1 MNQRGKKMFHEIPKL
16 DKKGLREFG
25 LLTGGLV
32 ALLFGFILPLLWGHH
47 LPLIPWIIAGVLA
60 SLAILIPQ
68 SLSPI
73 YQGWMRVGQVL
84 AWVNSRI
91 ILGLIFFLIVTPMAI
106 IMKLIKRDP
115 LNRKF
120 EIRLESYRVS
130 SQIKN
135 KVSMEK
141 PY

>member
-1 MNQRGKKMFHEIPKL
+1 MFHEIPKL

>member
-1 MNQRGKKMFHEIPKL
+1 MFHEIPKL

-25 LLTGGLV
+25 LLTGIFI
-32 ALLFGFILPLLWGHH
+32 ALLFGLILPLLWGHA
-47 LPLIPWIIAGVLA
+47 LPLIPWIIAIVLG
-60 SLAILIPQ
+60 SLGLLIPQ
-68 SLSPI
+68 SLAPI
-73 YQGWMRVGQVL
+73 YQGWMRVAQVL

-91 ILGLIFFLIVTPMAI
+91 ILGLIFFIIVTPMGLF
-106 IMKLIKRDP
+106 MKLIKRDP

-120 EIRLESYRVS
+120 EFRLETYRIS

>member
-1 MNQRGKKMFHEIPKL
+1 MFHEIPKL

-25 LLTGGLV
+25 LLTGGII
-32 ALLFGFILPLLWGHH
+32 ALLFGLILPLLWGHN
-47 LPLIPWIIAGVLA
+47 LPLIPWIIAGVLMSLGLVIPN
-60 SLAILIPQ
+60 SLA
-68 SLSPI
+68 PI

-84 AWVNSRI
+84 AWINSRI
-91 ILGLIFFLIVTPMAI
+91 ILGIIFFIIVTPMAL
-106 IMKLIKRDP
+106 IMRIIKRDP

-120 EIRLESYRVS
+120 EFRLETYRIS